1 MLDNLYL
8 SLNIKERYSILKT
21 NKELLNDL
29 NTRALDS
36 WRSEMSILTNSAFA
50 EMISI
55 NNYNLNVFS
64 HVVDKDVSAAN
75 KKLYQLYS
83 EKSEWYQKFVQM
95 VNEVNADKSIHFKK
109 DILFLLRPYTYYVEK
124 SIDELLSIPLI
135 KRIVGKEIKKCF
147 VEHFAITAIEIAQK
161 PIVLELNIDREKGEL
176 SGESKEDRF
185 KSFIDSFS
193 SNSKLLSFYNK
204 YIVLTRLLTDISLNY
219 IKNAETLLKRIEENK
234 DLLSSKFGITDFVL
248 EKVKMGQG
256 DTHGRGNTVTELVF
270 KDSTKI
276 IYKPKNVKIHKVYK
290 EFVDIFNKKE
300 NILEMQVTEAL
311 HLNDYTFEEFIEY
324 KGCNNNNEV
333 NDYYRRFGQLMGIL
347 YFLNGTDM
355 HMENLI
361 SRGNQPIV
369 VDLETLFQQ
378 PIPFD
383 SRDYPIMKDVRKIL
397 FGNVTSTMLLPVK
410 HGSGREDD
418 FGVDLSALDGKA
430 SKLPRKVLQ
439 PVNLGT
445 DEMKYDFKEVSSTDS
460 NNIPFLKDPTDKVYY
475 KDFTDE
481 IFIGFKNVVL
491 EVMRNKDEFLDGLWL
506 KTLQEDILVRTI
518 FRDTSQ
524 YGNILEH
531 SNHPD
536 LLMDMLDRDKVLEN
550 MWSFGL
556 SNKEVI
562 YYEIEDMRI
571 NDIPIFFSNIKEN
584 NLLSSNLYPIEGER
598 DYNSLTLVTDKI
610 NNIDNDVLD
619 KQLSVIKVALGL
631 YPRTLPTKTAPLI
644 SDVQYEYD
652 FIEEAKIIA
661 DFLIENI
668 TIEDDK
674 YVYWMSVV
682 HGLDVE
688 WEVGYL
694 DNDFYDGIAG
704 VYLFFESL
712 YLETKIKKYKEY
724 AKKIVNSLKMNFNKN
739 TVGLSSGYVGL
750 IHATAYIKNRRVIR
764 EISEDLQTQFTYLE
778 NDHDD
783 IPMDYLNGTPS
794 LINSLLKIYQR
805 DDDMDVLLQ
814 ATKYAE
820 KYMSLPVAEEMK
832 SDLGF
837 GHGYLSIAL
846 VFYRLWN
853 ITDNV
858 RYCKSAEQY
867 YSYFESS
874 YEAEKESLESNLSWC
889 RGLLGV
895 LIGQLEIYQIT
906 KGEKHLKIINELEE
920 IIFKMNELNDD
931 GLCHGNIAYSEFFVK
946 KYEYF
951 DSPTDFAHAKNIVQ
965 NVLNSAKEGFKLR
978 KTDGFQSLG
987 LFTGLSGIGYQLLRV
1002 NNPKKINSI
1011 LD

>member
-1 MLDNLYL
+1 MLANLYL
-8 SLNIKERYSILKT
+8 SLNLKERYSILKT

-29 NTRALDS
+29 NSKALNS
-36 WRSEMSILTNSAFA
+36 WRSEMSILTDSAFD
-50 EMISI
+50 EMMSI
-55 NNYNLNVFS
+55 NQYNINIFS
-64 HVVDKDVSAAN
+64 HAVDKDVSAAN
-75 KKLYQLYS
+75 EKLYQSYA
-83 EKSEWYQKFVQM
+83 EKSEWYQKFNEM
-95 VNEVNADKSIHFKK
+95 VDDVNSDEDINFRK
-109 DILFLLRPYTYYVEK
+109 DILYILRPYTYFVEK
-124 SIDELLSIPLI
+124 TIDELLATPTI
-135 KRIVGKEIKKCF
+135 KKIVGKDIKKCF
-147 VEHFAITAIEIAQK
+147 VEHLAITALEIAQK
-161 PIVLELNIDREKGEL
+161 PIVLELNIAREKGEL
-176 SGESKEDRF
+176 FGESKEERF

-193 SNSKLLSFYNK
+193 SNSKLLFFYNK

-219 IKNAETLLKRIEENK
+219 IKNVENLLKRIDENEV
-234 DLLSSKFGITDFVL
+234 LLSSKFGITDFVL

-270 KDSTKI
+270 KDGTKI

-300 NILEMQVTEAL
+300 NILEMQLTEAL
-311 HLNDYTFEEFIEY
+311 HLDDYTFEEFIEY
-324 KGCNNNNEV
+324 EGCNNEIEV
-333 NDYYRRFGQLMGIL
+333 KYYYRRFGQLIGIL

-361 SRGNQPIV
+361 SRGDQPV
-369 VDLETLFQQ
+369 VIDLETLFQQ
-378 PIPFD
+378 PVPFNVGN
-383 SRDYPIMKDVRKIL
+383 YPIMKDVRKVI
-397 FGNVTSTMLLPVK
+397 FSNVTSTMLLPVK
-410 HGSGREDD
+410 HVSGREDD
-418 FGVDLSALDGKA
+418 YGIDLSALDGKA

-439 PVNLGT
+439 PVNVGT
-445 DEMKYDFKEVSSTDS
+445 DEMKYDFKELSSSDS
-460 NNIPFLKDPTDKVYY
+460 NNIPFLNETTDKMYY
-475 KDFTDE
+475 EDFTDE
-481 IFIGFKNVVL
+481 ILSGFKNVAL
-491 EVMRNKDEFLDGLWL
+491 EVMENKDEFLNGEWL
-506 KTLQEDILVRTI
+506 QTLQEDILVRTI

-524 YGNILEH
+524 YANILDH

-536 LLMDMLDRDKVLEN
+536 LLMDMLYRDKVLEN
-550 MWSFGL
+550 MWSLEL
-556 SNKEVI
+556 SNKKAI

-584 NLLSSNLYPIEGER
+584 NLLSSNLNTIKGESHYNNIE
-598 DYNSLTLVTDKI
+598 LVIDKI
-610 NNIDNDVLD
+610 KNIDKDVLD

-631 YPRTLPTKTAPLI
+631 YPMTLPKTTAPLI
-644 SDVQYEYD
+644 AGAQQKYD
-652 FIEEAKIIA
+652 FIEEAKNIA
-661 DFLIENI
+661 DLIIENI
-668 TIEDDK
+668 TVEDDE
-674 YVYWMSVV
+674 YVFWMSVV
-682 HGLDVE
+682 HGSDVE

-694 DNDFYDGIAG
+694 DNDFYDGLAG

-724 AKKIVNSLKMNFNKN
+724 AGKIVNSLKLNLNKN

-750 IHATAYIKNRRVIR
+750 IHATAYIKNRRAIR
-764 EISEDLQTQFTYLE
+764 DISEELQTQFTYIE
-778 NDHDD
+778 NDQEG
-783 IPMDYLNGTPS
+783 IPMDYLNGVPS

-805 DDDMDVLLQ
+805 DGEMNVLLQ

-820 KYMSLPVAEEMK
+820 KYRSLQIAEEMK

-837 GHGYLSIAL
+837 SHGYLGVAL

-853 ITDNV
+853 ITDNI
-858 RYCKSAEQY
+858 RYRESAEQY

-874 YEAEKESLESNLSWC
+874 YENKKETLESNLSWC

-906 KGEKHLKIINELEE
+906 KDTKHLEIINELEA
-920 IIFKMNELNDD
+920 IIFKINKLNDD
-931 GLCHGNIAYSEFFVK
+931 GLCHGNISYSEFFIK

-951 DSPTDFAHAKNIVQ
+951 NSNPDLARAQDIAQNI
-965 NVLNSAKEGFKLR
+965 LNAAQEGFKLR

-1002 NNPKKINSI
+1002 NNPNKINSI